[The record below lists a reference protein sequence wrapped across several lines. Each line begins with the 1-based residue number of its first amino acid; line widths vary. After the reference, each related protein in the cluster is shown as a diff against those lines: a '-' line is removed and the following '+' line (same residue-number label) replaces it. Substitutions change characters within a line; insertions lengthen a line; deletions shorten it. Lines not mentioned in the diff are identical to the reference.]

1 MSMILTTL
9 SITSEGRDHYHPR
22 VCSGKSLPI
31 FFKPIKLGTPKLH
44 EPSVHMDSE
53 TFCESCFFSSA
64 LCSCSYFLSS
74 QLPGFS
80 EGDIITT
87 ADGAERQQWISHN
100 GSILHNV
107 GPVVPPRSVLPAG
120 TELPPRALV
129 ASPEQVAAANRR
141 RKNTVPGR
149 FVCNLCP
156 QNFTAKHNLKNHINS
171 HFQKK
176 NHRCTAGCGSSFG
189 TRSSLNRHRKKCKSV
204 PST

>member
-1 MSMILTTL
+1 MNLVSTWTQKHSANHASFLQHYAHAAIFCLPNCQASRRAISSPLLM
-9 SITSEGRDHYHPR
+9 GRKGSNGYRIMGP
-22 VCSGKSLPI
+22 
-31 FFKPIKLGTPKLH
+31 FFTMLDLWCHLDQFYQIPPMK
-44 EPSVHMDSE
+44 
-53 TFCESCFFSSA
+53 F
-64 LCSCSYFLSS
+64 
-74 QLPGFS
+74 
-80 EGDIITT
+80 
-87 ADGAERQQWISHN
+87 W
-100 GSILHNV
+100 
-107 GPVVPPRSVLPAG
+107 VPEAG